1 MALSMK
7 RIIMLLAVSALL
19 MLAAALPAFAKNTG
33 TEGGAPVVS
42 GGGGANVV
50 HCNSDRIGGEGAIV
64 FNRNGVGGGGN
75 CKAF

>member
-33 TEGGAPVVS
+33 TEGEGPLLFREVGALM
-42 GGGGANVV
+42 
-50 HCNSDRIGGEGAIV
+50 
-64 FNRNGVGGGGN
+64 
-75 CKAF
+75 